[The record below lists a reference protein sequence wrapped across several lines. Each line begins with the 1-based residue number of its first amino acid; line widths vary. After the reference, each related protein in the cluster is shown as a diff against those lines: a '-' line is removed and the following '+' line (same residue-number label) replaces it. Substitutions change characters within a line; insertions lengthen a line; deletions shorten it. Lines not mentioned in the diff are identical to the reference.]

1 MEYVRFAIVHPG
13 AIWGFVAVLMAWA
26 LWSAVQA
33 KRATTRLTRSLD
45 QARIRICQETDAL
58 QFAEHFEVLSSD
70 LLKLPYIKQ
79 RWRQYRE
86 TLVVPTTPGRPIRAT
101 AHAEQWFD
109 LSLCAD
115 AGLGQR
121 YHSAL
126 PNLLVGAGLLFTFAG
141 LTVALDAAG
150 GVVAEGISQTE
161 RNAALHGLLDAASFK
176 FVTSL
181 FGLGLSI
188 AYALFWRQICLRR
201 IDHSL
206 SGFLTEL
213 EVHVP
218 LLTPTAAQEE
228 TNELARRQLG
238 QLEMF
243 NTDLA
248 VSIASAV
255 DTKLDQRL
263 GDHIGPLT
271 RAMEQLAAGMTTQNQ
286 DAVGQMLDAF
296 LQKLHLGAGDKMQEV
311 AERLATLGDSLQGLR
326 SGLQDTATR
335 MAESSELMARRMGEG
350 AEEALSRITN
360 QMGGLLESLR
370 QVAEQTR
377 NAGADA
383 GRDMATG
390 IEQAARG
397 FEAAARTVA
406 ETLAQAT
413 QDLQRRMTQE
423 AESGS
428 TRLSGQF
435 ERMIGEL
442 RSLAE
447 SSRQTGDQAF
457 AALADRI
464 GAAASG
470 FEASAGRVADALARS
485 AENTGATLGQG
496 AQDAV
501 QRIAA
506 ATEGMRT
513 ELQAM
518 LAEFRTTLGG
528 AGDVL
533 RQGGAD
539 GAAAFTRSLGGAGE
553 DLAQSVA
560 AAALALRDAGETTSS
575 ALQRGGES
583 AGARIDQAAGD
594 IAARVAAL
602 SREVGALTQA
612 ANELPDRIG
621 ALERAIGAA
630 TPSLANSAS
639 DLRAAGEAARGSV
652 QPLRDVGQ
660 SVTAAVEQI
669 NGAAQRL
676 QGAESSAQTLAQ
688 GLTAAA
694 QRFDGLDRELA
705 RIVERLQTGLQ
716 NFARQVSEFVAGI
729 DQNMA
734 KAATQLHGA
743 IKQLEDALEDYGP
756 ARSAAAR
763 AR

>member
-1 MEYVRFAIVHPG
+1 MV
-13 AIWGFVAVLMAWA
+13 
-26 LWSAVQA
+26 
-33 KRATTRLTRSLD
+33 
-45 QARIRICQETDAL
+45 
-58 QFAEHFEVLSSD
+58 QFAQHFEAISSD
-70 LLKLPYIKQ
+70 LAKLPYVGP

-86 TLVVPTTPGRPIRAT
+86 TLIVPTSVGRPLHAT

-121 YHSAL
+121 YHAVL

-150 GVVAEGISQTE
+150 GVVAEGISQAG

-188 AYALFWRQICLRR
+188 AYTLFWRQICLRR
-201 IDHSL
+201 IDHAL

-213 EVHVP
+213 EVRVP
-218 LLTPTAAQEE
+218 LLTPTASQEE
-228 TNELARRQLG
+228 TTELARRQLG

-271 RAMEQLAAGMTTQNQ
+271 RAMEQLAAGMSTQNQ

-326 SGLQDTATR
+326 NGLQDTADR

-383 GRDMATG
+383 GRDMATR
-390 IEQAARG
+390 IEQAASG
-397 FEAAARTVA
+397 FEAAARTVSD
-406 ETLAQAT
+406 TLAQAT
-413 QDLQRRMTQE
+413 QDLQKRMTRE
-423 AESGS
+423 VESGS
-428 TRLSGQF
+428 ARLSDQF

-442 RSLAE
+442 RALAE
-447 SSRQTGDQAF
+447 SSRQTGDQAL
-457 AALADRI
+457 AALAERI
-464 GAAASG
+464 GVAASG
-470 FEASAGRVADALARS
+470 FEATAGRVADAFARS
-485 AENTGATLGQG
+485 AESTGATLGQG
-496 AQDAV
+496 AENAV
-501 QRIAA
+501 DRIAA

-518 LAEFRTTLGG
+518 LAEFRITLGG
-528 AGDVL
+528 AGDAL

-539 GAAAFTRSLGGAGE
+539 GAAALTNSLGGAGQ

-560 AAALALRDAGETTSS
+560 AAASVLRDAGETTSA
-575 ALQRGGES
+575 ALQRGGEN
-583 AGARIDQAAGD
+583 AGARIDKAAGD
-594 IAARVAAL
+594 IATRVIAL
-602 SREVGALTQA
+602 SREVGALTQT
-612 ANELPDRIG
+612 ANALPNHIG
-621 ALERAIGAA
+621 ELERALGAA

-639 DLRAAGEAARGSV
+639 NLRAAGEAARGSV

-669 NGAAQRL
+669 NGTALRL
-676 QGAESSAQTLAQ
+676 QGAEASAQTLAQ

-694 QRFDGLDRELA
+694 QRFDGLDHELA
-705 RIVERLQTGLQ
+705 RIVERLQTGLE
-716 NFARQVSEFVAGI
+716 NFTRQVSEFVSGT

-743 IKQLEDALEDYGP
+743 IKQLEDALEDYRP
-756 ARSAAAR
+756 ARSAAVKTR
-763 AR
+763 